1 MACKNVTNDVFS
13 NKRNLPWV
21 HHGYLPG
28 ANQIDLFMHFLGAS
42 RYGLVARRV
51 DLDTISS
58 SESGLNWSFG
68 DNFYQ
73 LHLDV
78 FIKCK

>member
-1 MACKNVTNDVFS
+1 MTPLGNQFGWQPGGHLS
-13 NKRNLPWV
+13 WV

-42 RYGLVARRV
+42 RDGLVARRV

-58 SESGLNWSFG
+58 SVLS
-68 DNFYQ
+68 
-73 LHLDV
+73 V
-78 FIKCK
+78 IVV